1 MDVRANWG
9 RRMITTNYGGSWRGS
24 WVPLQITDQM
34 RMNVHR
40 LCTFFQ
46 QENVDHKIMIASDWI
61 YVYTLDLDLPKR
73 IWDLDYLDHTRMTLS
88 TVDTVGKPGTVYLQN
103 PKHLYRSYFR
113 RRKLEPEQGD
123 RVRRFL
129 SSQQELRMSAS
140 LRYWAEKEQESW
152 LKEYYFIDHDDQG
165 ILTMLAL
172 IDPRLIRKTLAIS
185 SDK

>member
-1 MDVRANWG
+1 MDVRASWG
-9 RRMITTNYGGSWRGS
+9 RRMITNNYGGSWRGS

-34 RMNVHR
+34 RMDVHR

-46 QENVDHKIMIASDWI
+46 QETGDHKIMIASDWI
-61 YVYTLDLDLPKR
+61 YVYTPDLDLPKR

-88 TVDTVGKPGTVYLQN
+88 TFDSVGKPGTVYLQN
-103 PKHLYRSYFR
+103 PDHLYRSYFR
-113 RRKLEPEQGD
+113 QRKLESDQGN
-123 RVRRFL
+123 RVRGFL
-129 SSQQELRMSAS
+129 SAQQGLRMSAS
-140 LRYWAEKEQESW
+140 LRYWTEKEQESW

-172 IDPRLIRKTLAIS
+172 IDPRLIRKTLSIS